1 MFIRGWGVSAFKF
14 VWKLLRFLAVSLV
27 FLWGLLFLKLI
38 FEWAVSPPVVP
49 VFYDPYTCGKISGY
63 VLRYP
68 KAYVKYWPEYEGK
81 SSWEPGFIHNK
92 KGCGANLRS
101 LTMMMSWPEMKPVSL
116 IVGGSSDFKGLTVT
130 IVPVLPIFKGMS
142 RVSEVALRFLT
153 PDQRNSAEYRDDLG
167 LHHVRGYN
175 NTSRNSYSDF
185 YWGGQDGQ
193 IEYVISC
200 RWLLMQQRNSTCEAR
215 FMISE
220 LEALSE
226 VRFPPEKIK
235 LWREF
240 VESSTLF
247 FNDGLIGSE

>member
-1 MFIRGWGVSAFKF
+1 MFIRGWGGSAFKF

-38 FEWAVSPPVVP
+38 FEWAVSPPAVP

-142 RVSEVALRFLT
+142 RVSEVSLRFLT

-215 FMISE
+215 FMIPE

-226 VRFPPEKIK
+226 ARFPPEKIK

>member
-1 MFIRGWGVSAFKF
+1 M
-14 VWKLLRFLAVSLV
+14 SLV

-38 FEWAVSPPVVP
+38 FEWAVSPPAVP

-142 RVSEVALRFLT
+142 RVSEVSLRFLT

-215 FMISE
+215 FMIPE

-226 VRFPPEKIK
+226 ARFPPEKIK

>member
-1 MFIRGWGVSAFKF
+1 MFIWKWGFAAFKF
-14 VWKLLRFLAVSLV
+14 SWQLLRVFAIVLV
-27 FLWGLLFLKLI
+27 VLWGYVFVKMI
-38 FEWAVSPPVVP
+38 IGWAVSPPAVP
-49 VFYDPYTCGKISGY
+49 VFYDPYVCGKISGY

-68 KAYVKYWPEYEGK
+68 RKYVMYWPEYEGK
-81 SSWEPGFIHNK
+81 SSWEPGFINNK

-101 LTMMMSWPEMKPVSL
+101 LTMIMSWPDMKPVGSS
-116 IVGGSSDFKGLTVT
+116 VGGSSGFTEMDIT
-130 IVPVLPIFKGMS
+130 IRPLLPIFKGMS
-142 RVSEVALRFLT
+142 RVLEVSLRFLT

-200 RWLLMQQRNSTCEAR
+200 NWLLLQQRNSTCEVR
-215 FMISE
+215 FMIPE

-226 VRFPPEKIK
+226 VGFPPEKIK
-235 LWREF
+235 FWREF
-240 VESSTLF
+240 VGSSTLF